1 MLRRISTVAAGAA
14 MLGLIALPATANAQA
29 HHPSHGSFKVPSA
42 NSSISATGTY
52 KFTTF
57 RKKHVVEVQLCA
69 KLSGSAFFV
78 IAEANAYGSN
88 GKVDGQIAA
97 TVGQETPGH
106 HACGTGY
113 LPGLSHLK
121 VYTKVY
127 SSTGKIIAQTSMK
140 SIY

>member
-1 MLRRISTVAAGAA
+1 MLRRISTVAAAAA
-14 MLGLIALPATANAQA
+14 MLGLAALPATANAQA

-42 NSSISATGTY
+42 SSAIKATGTY
-52 KFTTF
+52 QFTTWH
-57 RKKHVVEVQLCA
+57 KKNVVKVTICGS
-69 KLSGSAFFV
+69 LSGSAFFV

-88 GKVDGQIAA
+88 GKLDGQIAA

-106 HACGTGY
+106 KSCGTGY

-121 VYTKVY
+121 VFSKVY
-127 SSTGKIIAQTSMK
+127 GSNGKIVGQTSLK

>member
-1 MLRRISTVAAGAA
+1 MLRRISTVAAAAA

-29 HHPSHGSFKVPSA
+29 HHPSHGNFSVPSA
-42 NSSISATGTY
+42 NSSIKASGSY

-57 RKKHVVEVQLCA
+57 HKKNVVQVKLCA
-69 KLSGSAFFV
+69 SLSGSAFFV

-88 GKVDGQIAA
+88 GKIDGQVAA

-106 HACGTGY
+106 KSCGTAY

-127 SSTGKIIAQTSMK
+127 GSNGKIVKQTALK